1 LCLRDPRL
9 RDSPGP
15 AANRAE
21 SVELQLMAPLPPSGS
36 RSALSHSIGS
46 KENGSDEGISTS
58 NHRTAGRKEST
69 RQLKW
74 IHRAPKLPQNG
85 HPWVPTLAIVFEYC
99 WRYDK
104 IWNLSSQARQG
115 KRGRFEHALRDRY
128 KARLTNPKLSV
139 SVGALPSVDLLYCLL
154 HPALFGCARVA

>member
-1 LCLRDPRL
+1 MRASQLRIIEQQ
-9 RDSPGP
+9 
-15 AANRAE
+15 AAGN
-21 SVELQLMAPLPPSGS
+21 QLASSSGF
-36 RSALSHSIGS
+36 
-46 KENGSDEGISTS
+46 
-58 NHRTAGRKEST
+58 TA
-69 RQLKW
+69 RQ
-74 IHRAPKLPQNG
+74 KLPQNG

-139 SVGALPSVDLLYCLL
+139 SVCALPSVDLLYCLL